1 MFLANENFPLPG
13 IHLLRTHGYSVISIQ
28 EESPSIS
35 DIQVIEMAIAKD
47 LIILTFDK
55 DYGELIFR
63 FGKENPP
70 AVIFFREKGNTPLA
84 AAQLLIKLLK
94 DGHIVFNNAFSVI
107 EENNMRQRI
116 YRRDQ
121 NP

>member
-13 IHLLRTHGYSVISIQ
+13 INLLRKQGYTVISIQ

-35 DIQVIEMAIAKD
+35 DIEVIEIAIARN

-63 FGKENPP
+63 YVRKILLLLFSSGKKE
-70 AVIFFREKGNTPLA
+70 IHH
-84 AAQLLIKLLK
+84 LLQ
-94 DGHIVFNNAFSVI
+94 HS
-107 EENNMRQRI
+107 
-116 YRRDQ
+116 Y
-121 NP
+121 

>member
-13 IHLLRTHGYSVISIQ
+13 IHLLRKHGYEVVSIQ
-28 EESPSIS
+28 EENPSIT
-35 DIQVIEMAIAKD
+35 DMQVIEIAIASN

-63 FGKENPP
+63 YSKENPP

-84 AAQLLIKLLK
+84 AAQLLIKLLEE
-94 DGHIVFNNAFSVI
+94 GHIVFNNTFSVI
-107 EENNMRQRI
+107 EGNNIRQRI
-116 YRRDQ
+116 YKKGQ
-121 NP
+121 